1 MGGIKNRSLLNKA
14 INKVPLWLKGNVR
27 RQSDKGIV
35 FKYLGIACL
44 SLAILSTITLNL
56 ISTYSSSNTN
66 SNAEPV
72 GDVST
77 LANIDPASISIS
89 ISSYPSSSSTGGNNP
104 NLSLLIPQGGG
115 IATGRHTVTI
125 SVGSDVQEYRA
136 RFSSKTE
143 ETALVNESDSN
154 TKIPAIDT
162 FHVDGDGSTEDL
174 ERVLAG
180 VSGNVWAYSYE
191 EHGKAPA
198 ITMARVDALPP
209 ASSPDI
215 FQYDLDAVGTS
226 STDINYGVKVEHPES
241 MPAGNYVANIVYT
254 ATVEQLR
261 QPILT
266 SVAPSTYELGSGADN
281 TIAITGKYLSTA
293 SKAYLV
299 HASTGEQY
307 YCTNLQVTSTD
318 ASGSA
323 TLTCDVPT
331 DQTNPNI
338 EPGTY
343 GVYVL
348 TNAGETAYTDA
359 ATFTYTK
366 SSICRNNDPDSDCQ
380 VDIDDNMIPIA
391 YDGYDGNG
399 GGSWRIVTKEEIE
412 NDKGSWYDYGN
423 KQWANA
429 ITLRDDYE
437 GGCFLVTTTGIV
449 VSQDSSGCSNTGG
462 TSTRYTPLGLAKA
475 WRDGELSVVDAENLN
490 ATLFGSD
497 APDGIGAEGII
508 LGYWVYIPRYA
519 YEVMRPN
526 AVDRVVNDTIAKNEG
541 GFDIRFET
549 VNDTKKIPAESCNLG
564 ISTADQMW
572 ANGTPTSSAGPTNTN
587 ILAKDYRTGCGIDRT
602 YPDNDATKSN
612 GQTTWATHP
621 AFSWGT
627 EETGYT
633 ELNGIWVGKFE
644 TTGKVNAPTVKP
656 NQHANISEYIG
667 EFYAMARSIG
677 AGTYD
682 PTAEGGNTISG
693 ITQNSHHLDSATSHM
708 LKNSEWGAV
717 AYLSASKYGAGVN
730 GTQPNTAR
738 PTNGKDADGDPT
750 STQLQARYGITGCGP
765 NSKTNESSYSSVTV
779 NGETVSLPALS
790 ADHIEDPLAC
800 GDKAHAYN
808 GEIGVYASTT
818 NTVYGIYDMSGGAYE
833 YVMGNLTGYDDQS
846 ETSSG
851 SYMTTQAKPPYVD
864 LYKESQ
870 GFDYSSS
877 DDTNPD
883 WSKSTSVYYYNND
896 VCTWATCGGHAL
908 HETKQ
913 YQSVSSSNRSWGHGY
928 SEFVYSSYRWFLRGG
943 HAGYGP
949 RAGLFYSSYN
959 NGSSDSDYGF
969 RAALLALPAGQ

>member
-1 MGGIKNRSLLNKA
+1 MGGITTI
-14 INKVPLWLKGNVR
+14 INKV
-27 RQSDKGIV
+27 
-35 FKYLGIACL
+35 KYIGIA
-44 SLAILSTITLNL
+44 SLTIAILSVIILNL
-56 ISTYSSSNTN
+56 ISTYSSSNIE

-72 GDVST
+72 GNVST

-89 ISSYPSSSSTGGNNP
+89 ISSYSSSSSTGGNDP
-104 NLSLLIPQGGG
+104 NLSLSIPQGGG

-162 FHVDGDGSTEDL
+162 FYVDGDGSTQDL

-198 ITMARVDALPP
+198 ITSARVDALPP
-209 ASSPDI
+209 ASDPVI

-266 SVAPSTYELGSGADN
+266 SVTPNTYELGSGADN
-281 TIAITGKYLSTA
+281 TITITGKYLSTA

-307 YCTNLQVTSTD
+307 YCADLQVTSTD
-318 ASGSA
+318 ASGNA

-331 DQTNPNI
+331 DQTDLNI

-348 TNAGETAYTDA
+348 TNADETAYTDA

-366 SSICRNNDPDSDCQ
+366 SSICRNADPDSDCQ
-380 VDIDDNMIPIA
+380 VDIDDNMIPVV
-391 YDGYDGNG
+391 YEGYDGNG
-399 GGSWRIVTKEEIE
+399 GGNWRIVTKEEIE
-412 NDKGSWYDYGN
+412 SNPGSWYNYRSG
-423 KQWANA
+423 QWANA
-429 ITLRDDYE
+429 ITLRDDNE
-437 GGCFLVTTTGIV
+437 GGVICANSSNGV
-449 VSQDSSGCSNTGG
+449 VGFSFTGG
-462 TSTRYTPLGLAKA
+462 CAGPGDTAAYTPLKYAKA
-475 WRDGELSVVDAENLN
+475 VYEGRLPNGGVAGNSLFTADTSSTENGHGG
-490 ATLFGSD
+490 T
-497 APDGIGAEGII
+497 I
-508 LGYWVYIPRYA
+508 LGYWVYIPRYS

-526 AVDRVVNDTIAKNEG
+526 AVDRVVNDDMAEEEG
-541 GFDIRFET
+541 GFKINFET

-572 ANGTPTSSAGPTNTN
+572 DNDTPTSNAGPTNAN
-587 ILAKDYRTGCGIDRT
+587 ILAKDYRTGCWPNNRT
-602 YPDNDATKSN
+602 YHRQTIAEAGSATDNT
-612 GQTTWATHP
+612 TTWATHP
-621 AFSWGT
+621 AFTWGD
-627 EETGYT
+627 T
-633 ELNGIWVGKFE
+633 ELNGLWVGKFE

-667 EFYAMARSIG
+667 EFSTMAKSIG
-677 AGTYD
+677 VND
-682 PTAEGGNTISG
+682 PNNTGGNTISG
-693 ITQNSHHLDSATSHM
+693 ITQNSHHLDKATSHM

-730 GTQPNTAR
+730 GTQINSAY
-738 PTNGKDADGDPT
+738 PTSSADADGT
-750 STQLQARYGITGCGP
+750 SSRYGITGCGP
-765 NSKTNESSYSSVTV
+765 DNASGSTSRYTD
-779 NGETVSLPALS
+779 GTALS
-790 ADHIEDPLAC
+790 ADLVESPTAC
-800 GDKAHAYN
+800 SQNTTKAYN
-808 GEIGVYASTT
+808 GSIGVLASTT

-846 ETSSG
+846 ETSDS

-864 LYKESQ
+864 LYKESL

-883 WSKSTSVYYYNND
+883 WSTSISANYYNND

-913 YQSVSSSNRSWGHGY
+913 YQSVASTSQSWGGDY
-928 SEFVYSSYRWFLRGG
+928 SYFVYSRYRWFLRGG
-943 HAGYGP
+943 YAYGGSL
-949 RAGLFYSSYN
+949 AGLFYSNSIS
-959 NGSSDSDYGF
+959 GSSNSNYGF
-969 RAALLALPAGQ
+969 RSALLVKP